1 MDAVERLNRRL
12 LLAALGLGVVAA
24 IVAHAYLQG
33 LTHRVAPPRT
43 VPVVIAVQDIPAHT
57 AVTAT
62 MVRVAQFRPSDL
74 PAAAV
79 TSAALAVGTIT
90 TTEVYQGQPLVR
102 GDLSSQATPLTL
114 SYAVPPGMRAFTLAI
129 STTSGVAEL
138 IQPGDHV
145 DVLAAFTGQ
154 AGGGGAATTTVDTL
168 EQDLDVLAVG
178 QRVAG
183 QPGPVPAAYTTVT
196 LAVSPGQAAI
206 LAFAS
211 SRAALSL
218 DLRNVA
224 DSSSVGVPPE
234 NGAGIPGA

>member
-145 DVLAAFTGQ
+145 DVLAAFTAQ
-154 AGGGGAATTTVDTL
+154 PAGGAATTTVDTL

-224 DSSSVGVPPE
+224 DSGSVGVPPE